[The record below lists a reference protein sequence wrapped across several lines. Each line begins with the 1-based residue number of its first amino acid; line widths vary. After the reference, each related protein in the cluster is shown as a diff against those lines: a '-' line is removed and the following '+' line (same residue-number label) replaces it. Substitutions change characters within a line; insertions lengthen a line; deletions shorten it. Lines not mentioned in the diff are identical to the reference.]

1 MQETWWRWSLKVI
14 SFLTVNG
21 EVKTG
26 EVEIG
31 EINLIFKFISSS
43 ISPHPQSDGR
53 DENHGRGEN
62 HGGCGQHPR
71 KSELNELI
79 SLDKVSDNVLTSA
92 GDLGDVITSRPQHSN
107 PKGYQDWDP
116 LKVLGWVIMRVDC
129 ISSSIGR

>member
-1 MQETWWRWSLKVI
+1 MEAVSKDFGSKRRRIMTYGGCTVNVGDVVEMESQGHLI
-14 SFLTVNG
+14 LTVNG

-79 SLDKVSDNVLTSA
+79 SLDKVSVTCL
-92 GDLGDVITSRPQHSN
+92 LQQVILAT
-107 PKGYQDWDP
+107 
-116 LKVLGWVIMRVDC
+116 
-129 ISSSIGR
+129 